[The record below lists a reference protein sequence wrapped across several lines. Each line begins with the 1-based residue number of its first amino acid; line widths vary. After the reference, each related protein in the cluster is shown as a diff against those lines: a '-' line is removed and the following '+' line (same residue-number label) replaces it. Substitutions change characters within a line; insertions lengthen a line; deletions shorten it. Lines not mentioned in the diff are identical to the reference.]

1 MLKNGFA
8 RRAFGVAALAGAI
21 VSFGASFGTS
31 PVLAQKAKDTLRIAV
46 TTNIPQLSIYEFAQ
60 PDADFF
66 YRELYDN
73 LMLYNEEKKT
83 FEPRLAKSAKQIGPT
98 TIEFELRD
106 DITFHS
112 GNKMTADDAVYTLNW
127 TVANDTKMFLK
138 NRYTGVIKNAEKT
151 GPYTFRL
158 HTVAPTAIDMLR
170 LRSFFVYDSKIHR
183 PLADKTEYGRKGIG
197 TGPMQLASFE
207 PGQKMVMTRFKDFKL
222 GKPNEIGRIEGY
234 FVGDQQTQIA
244 QLLTGGIDLMRNP
257 TQDQIT
263 EFSKR
268 PGFGASVTE
277 GNNIL
282 YMTYD
287 TINRSEE
294 AKALTDVRVRR
305 AIAMALDR
313 ELLIKQIGVQGQDPH
328 PLDAMCTNAMIA
340 CIHNTKAPGFNR
352 EEAKKLLKEAGYA
365 NGFKLE
371 IATTPQY
378 RSWAEAIAGELRK
391 VGIEATVNPQADVVI
406 RKLRSTGKIQ
416 MAMENLPVLAIPD
429 AHLTYQ
435 VNFGNRSELYIKD
448 DAFLKLGEE
457 GLSTRDPALR
467 ERIYAQMF
475 DRINDQ
481 MYLLPLTS
489 MPSTY
494 LHTSE
499 VVYRQTPGFK
509 FTPRITD
516 FHWK

>member
-1 MLKNGFA
+1 MFKNGLA
-8 RRAFGVAALAGAI
+8 RIALLGA
-21 VSFGASFGTS
+21 VASFAAF
-31 PVLAQKAKDTLRIAV
+31 PAVAQKAKDTLRISVATSV
-46 TTNIPQLSIYEFAQ
+46 PQLSIYEFAQ

-73 LMLYNEEKKT
+73 LMLYNEDKKV
-83 FEPRLAKSAKQIGPT
+83 FEPRLAKSAKQVGPE

-106 DITFHS
+106 DIVFHS

-127 TVANDTKMFLK
+127 TVAPETKMFLQ
-138 NRYTGVIKNAEKT
+138 NRYTGVIKSAEKT

-170 LRSFFVYDSKIHR
+170 LRSFFVLDQKVHQ
-183 PLADKTEYGRKGIG
+183 PLTDKSEYGRRGIG
-197 TGPMQLASFE
+197 TGPMRVAEFQ
-207 PGQKMVMTRFKDFKL
+207 PGQKLVMTRFADFKL

-234 FVGDQQTQIA
+234 FIGDQQTQIA

-257 TQDQIT
+257 TQDQIN

-277 GNNIL
+277 GNNLL

-287 TINRSEE
+287 AINRSEE
-294 AKALTDVRVRR
+294 VKALTDVRVRR

-313 ELLIKQIGVQGQDPH
+313 ALLIKNIGVQGQDTNGPG
-328 PLDAMCTNAMIA
+328 AMCISAMIA
-340 CIHNTKAPGFNR
+340 CVHNTKVPDFNR
-352 EEAKKLLKEAGYA
+352 AEALRLLKEAGFEK
-365 NGFKLE
+365 GFKLE
-371 IATTPQY
+371 VTTTPQY
-378 RSWAEAIAGELRK
+378 RPWAEAVVGELRK
-391 VGIEATVNPQADVVI
+391 VNIEATVNPQAEVVT
-406 RKLRSTGKIQ
+406 RKMRSTGKIQ

-429 AHLTYQ
+429 AHLAFQ
-435 VNFGNRSELYIKD
+435 VNFGNRSELYIND
-448 DAFLKLGEE
+448 DLILKLGAD

-467 ERIYAQMF
+467 DKIYAQMF
-475 DRINDQ
+475 DRINEQ
-481 MYLLPLTS
+481 MYLLPIASL
-489 MPSTY
+489 PATY
-494 LHTSE
+494 LHTAE

>member
-1 MLKNGFA
+1 
-8 RRAFGVAALAGAI
+8 
-21 VSFGASFGTS
+21 
-31 PVLAQKAKDTLRIAV
+31 
-46 TTNIPQLSIYEFAQ
+46 
-60 PDADFF
+60 
-66 YRELYDN
+66 
-73 LMLYNEEKKT
+73 
-83 FEPRLAKSAKQIGPT
+83 
-98 TIEFELRD
+98 
-106 DITFHS
+106 
-112 GNKMTADDAVYTLNW
+112 MTADDAVYTLNW
-127 TVANDTKMFLK
+127 TVAKDTKMFLQ

-170 LRSFFVYDSKIHR
+170 LRSFFVYDSKIHQ

-313 ELLIKQIGVQGQDPH
+313 ELLIKQIGVRGQDPH

-340 CIHNTKAPGFNR
+340 CVHNTKAPGFNR
-352 EEAKKLLKEAGYA
+352 EEAKKLLKEAGYE

-371 IATTPQY
+371 IATTNQY
-378 RSWAEAIAGELRK
+378 RPWAEAIAGELRK

-448 DAFLKLGEE
+448 DALLKLGEE

>member
-1 MLKNGFA
+1 MTKNVLNGM
-8 RRAFGVAALAGAI
+8 ALAGA
-21 VSFGASFGTS
+21 VVALAAFPAS
-31 PVLAQKAKDTLRIAV
+31 AQKAKDTLRIAV
-46 TTNIPQLSIYEFAQ
+46 GTNIPQLSIYEFAQ

-73 LMLYNEEKKT
+73 LMIYNEEKKT
-83 FEPRLAKSAKQIGPT
+83 FDPRLAKSAKQVGPT

-127 TVANDTKMFLK
+127 TVAPDTKMFLQ
-138 NRYTGVIKNAEKT
+138 NRYTGVIKSAEKT

-158 HTVAPTAIDMLR
+158 NTVAPTAIDMLR
-170 LRSFFVYDSKIHR
+170 LRSFFVYDSKIHQ

-197 TGPMQLASFE
+197 TGPMQLTSFE
-207 PGQKMVMTRFKDFKL
+207 PGQKMVMTPFKDFKL

-257 TQDQIT
+257 TWDQIT

-287 TINRSEE
+287 TINRSED

-305 AIAMALDR
+305 AIIMALDR
-313 ELLIKQIGVQGQDPH
+313 ELLIKQIGVRGQDPR
-328 PLDAMCTNAMIA
+328 PLPALCISSMIA
-340 CIHNTKAPGFNR
+340 CVHNTAAPGFNR
-352 EEAKKLLKEAGYA
+352 DEAKKLLKEAGYE

-371 IATTPQY
+371 ITTVPQY
-378 RSWAEAIAGELRK
+378 RPWAEAIAGELRK
-391 VGIEATVNPQADVVI
+391 VNIEATVNPQTDVVI

-416 MAMENLPVLAIPD
+416 MAMENMPVLAIPD

-435 VNFGNRSELYIKD
+435 INFGNRSELYIKD
-448 DAFLKLGEE
+448 DEFLKLGED

-467 ERIYAQMF
+467 DRIYAQMF

-481 MYLLPLTS
+481 MYLLPLTAI
-489 MPSTY
+489 PSTY
-494 LHTSE
+494 LHTAE
-499 VVYRQTPGFK
+499 VFYRQTQGFK

>member
-340 CIHNTKAPGFNR
+340 CVHNTKAPGFNR

-391 VGIEATVNPQADVVI
+391 VGIQATVNPQADVVI

>member
-1 MLKNGFA
+1 MGVVASLA
-8 RRAFGVAALAGAI
+8 AFPAM
-21 VSFGASFGTS
+21 
-31 PVLAQKAKDTLRIAV
+31 AQKAKDTLRIAV
-46 TTNIPQLSIYEFAQ
+46 TTNVPQLSIYEFAQ

-73 LMLYNEEKKT
+73 LMLYNEEKKI
-83 FEPRLAKSAKQIGPT
+83 FEPRLAKSAKQVGPT

-106 DITFHS
+106 DITFHN
-112 GNKMTADDAVYTLNW
+112 GNKMDADDAVYTLNW
-127 TVANDTKMFLK
+127 TVAPETKMFLQ
-138 NRYTGVIKNAEKT
+138 NRYTGVIKSAEKT

-170 LRSFFVYDSKIHR
+170 LRSFFVLDSEFHK
-183 PLADKTEYGRKGIG
+183 PLSDKSEYGRKGIG
-197 TGPMQLASFE
+197 TGPMQVTSFE
-207 PGQKMVMTRFKDFKL
+207 PGQKLVMTRFKDYRL

-234 FVGDQQTQIA
+234 FIGDQQTQIA

-268 PGFGASVTE
+268 PGFAASVTE

-294 AKALTDVRVRR
+294 AKALTDLRVRR
-305 AIAMALDR
+305 AIIMALDR
-313 ELLIKQIGVQGQDPH
+313 ELLIKQIGVQGQDPR
-328 PLDAMCTNAMIA
+328 PLPAMCISSMIA
-340 CIHNTKAPGFNR
+340 CIHNTTAPGFNR
-352 EEAKKLLKEAGYA
+352 DEAKRLLKEAGYEK
-365 NGFKLE
+365 GFKLE
-371 IATTPQY
+371 VTTTPQY
-378 RSWAEAIAGELRK
+378 RPWAEAIVGELRK
-391 VGIEATVNPQADVVI
+391 VGIEAVVNPQAEVVT

-448 DAFLKLGEE
+448 DEFLKLGEE

-467 ERIYAQMF
+467 DRIYAQMF

-481 MYLLPLTS
+481 MYLLPLTA

-494 LHTSE
+494 LHAAE
-499 VVYRQTPGFK
+499 VFYRQTPGFK